1 MDIVI
6 PDRIKSLKPY
16 QPGRPVSEVERE
28 LGIEG
33 VIKLASNENPLGPSP
48 KAISAAAECLRESH
62 LYPDGAAFHLRKK
75 LASRLKVDEDR
86 IVFGAG
92 ADELIHMVVKAF
104 CRLPDDEVLSH
115 EFAFISYKLSTV
127 SMGLRFVESQV
138 DEDFRCD
145 VDSLI
150 KSITSKT
157 KVIFIAN
164 PNNPT
169 GCVWTRKELEYLLA
183 NVPRRVVLVLDEAYH
198 EFADYAVD
206 DYPSASTYTKSHPNL
221 ISLRT
226 FSKIYGLAGMRVGY
240 ALCNHELADYINRVR
255 GPFNVNSI
263 AQHAAIA
270 ALDDETHVKDSA
282 RRAKEGIEHLS
293 TEISKMGGTPIASAA
308 NFVLMDVKQPSVEV
322 TGKLLKKGIIV
333 RPMHNWGLD
342 SFLRISI
349 GTEHEMERAVSAL
362 KDVLLAP

>member
-1 MDIVI
+1 MCIRD
-6 PDRIKSLKPY
+6 S
-16 QPGRPVSEVERE
+16 
-28 LGIEG
+28 
-33 VIKLASNENPLGPSP
+33 
-48 KAISAAAECLRESH
+48 

-75 LASRLKVDEDR
+75 LASRLEVDEDR

-92 ADELIHMVVKAF
+92 ADELIHMIVKAF
-104 CRLPDDEVLSH
+104 CKLPDDEVLSH
-115 EFAFISYKLSTV
+115 QFAFISYKLSAV
-127 SMGLRFVESQV
+127 SMGLRFVESRV
-138 DEDFRCD
+138 DDHFRCG
-145 VDSLI
+145 VENLVEN
-150 KSITSKT
+150 ITEKT

-169 GCVWTRKELEYLLA
+169 GCVWTRKELEYLLS

-206 DYPSASTYTKSHPNL
+206 DYPSASSYANEHPNL

-240 ALCNHELADYINRVR
+240 ALCHSALADFINRVR

-270 ALDDETHVKDSA
+270 ALDDDKHVKDSA
-282 RRAKEGIEHLS
+282 HRAKQGIENLS
-293 TEISKMGGTPIASAA
+293 TEISKMGGIPIASAA
-308 NFVLMDVKQPSVEV
+308 NFVLMDVKKPAMEV

-333 RPMHNWGLD
+333 RPMNAWGLD
-342 SFLRISI
+342 TFLRISI
-349 GTEHEMERAVSAL
+349 GSTSDMEKAVSAL
-362 KDVLLAP
+362 KDVLRTS